1 MLIPVFPVSVN
12 TILLNM
18 LQALKNI
25 SGEFPSMAL
34 LEESMARD
42 ASREKIYFDKLDRW
56 IYAKPKEEK

>member
-42 ASREKIYFDKLDRW
+42 ASREKIYFDKLDR
-56 IYAKPKEEK
+56 